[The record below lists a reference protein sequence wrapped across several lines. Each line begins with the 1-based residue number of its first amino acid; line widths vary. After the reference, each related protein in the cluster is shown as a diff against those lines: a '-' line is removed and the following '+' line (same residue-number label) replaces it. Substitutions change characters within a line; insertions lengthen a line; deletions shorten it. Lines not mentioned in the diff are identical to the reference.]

1 MPRKTVDTRVESE
14 SASAVKESV
23 ADNGVDLV
31 RLRPDGYHWQA
42 PDGRQEFGPFKTLE
56 EALADMNVANGE
68 SPEPGESLQ
77 EAEDEIGISAWI
89 DRETGGP
96 AEGLSMPRFED

>member
-1 MPRKTVDTRVESE
+1 MPRRTVDTRAESE
-14 SASAVKESV
+14 SATAVRESI

-31 RLRPDGYHWQA
+31 RMRPDGYHWQA

-96 AEGLSMPRFED
+96 AEGLSMPRFDE

>member
-1 MPRKTVDTRVESE
+1 MPRKTVDTRAESE
-14 SASAVKESV
+14 SATAVRESI

-31 RLRPDGYHWQA
+31 RMRPDGYHWQA

-96 AEGLSMPRFED
+96 AEGLSMPRFDE